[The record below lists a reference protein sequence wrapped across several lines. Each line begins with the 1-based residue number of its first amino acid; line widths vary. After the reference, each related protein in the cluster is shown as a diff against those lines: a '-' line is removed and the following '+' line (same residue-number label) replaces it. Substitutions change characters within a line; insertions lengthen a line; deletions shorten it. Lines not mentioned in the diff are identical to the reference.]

1 MATQVQMRR
10 GTSLEND
17 EFTGAEGEIT
27 IDTTND
33 TIRVHDGVKKGG
45 YPIPKGLPTNNKPN
59 PGTYTKVTVTGDG
72 FVSSGGSLASSDI
85 PDLSNKYVVKNDNI
99 SEGTFAKITFD
110 KKGLVKKGESLSADD
125 IPALEKSKITGLQ
138 GSLDGMMSKI
148 GVHKPTSKSGAITL
162 MEGMLNKV
170 VIDGTCNFI
179 LPEGPE
185 GGDAS
190 SIKQLLVQLFK
201 PSASYSVNLGVSKYF
216 GGTAPTISNVGYY
229 NIYYEYDVNMKAWVA
244 GAIFKGV

>member
-33 TIRVHDGVKKGG
+33 TIRVHDGIKRGG
-45 YPIPKGLPTNNKPN
+45 YPIPKGLPVDRKPN

-85 PDLSNKYVVKNDNI
+85 PDLTDTYVSKNDNI
-99 SEGTFAKITFD
+99 SGGTFAKITFD
-110 KKGLVKKGESLSADD
+110 EKGLVERGENLSADD

-138 GSLDGMMSKI
+138 DALDDTMSKI
-148 GVHKPTSKSGAITL
+148 GVHEPTSKSGAITL
-162 MEGMLNKV
+162 VEGKLNKV
-170 VIDGTCNFI
+170 AIDGTCNLI
-179 LPEGPE
+179 PPAVV
-185 GGDAS
+185 DAS
-190 SIKQLLVQLFK
+190 SIRQFLVQLYK

-216 GGTAPTISNVGYY
+216 GGVAPTINNVGYY
-229 NIYYEYDVNMKAWVA
+229 NIYYEYDVNMGAWVA

>member
-10 GTSLEND
+10 GTSSEND

-45 YPIPKGLPTNNKPN
+45 YSIPKGLPANNKPN

-72 FVSSGGSLASSDI
+72 FVSSGESLASSDI
-85 PDLSNKYVVKNDNI
+85 PDLSNKYVSKNDNI

-110 KKGLVKKGESLSADD
+110 EKGLVKKGESLSADD

-138 GSLDGMMSKI
+138 DSLDGMMSKI
-148 GVHKPTSKSGAITL
+148 GVHEPTSKSGAITL
-162 MEGMLNKV
+162 LEGKLNKV
-170 VIDGTCNFI
+170 AIDGTCNFI
-179 LPEGPE
+179 LPAVV
-185 GGDAS
+185 DAS
-190 SIKQLLVQLFK
+190 SIKQLLVQLYK